1 MKQVIFILLTFLV
14 TNLSAQSVDSS
25 DIMVYNVKT
34 ETIMAMRTCFIENE
48 SIEEILP
55 YYHVSSISLYYS
67 NYMNTKPDSIFFLT
81 DTGYVKYPTIGEVI
95 FDNLSVTDTYIFQS
109 YLESDGTYDTG
120 SFTTSTSDEIINV
133 IIPNKEF
140 IISWESKV
148 KN

>member
-95 FDNLSVTDTYIFQS
+95 FDNLSGTVTYLFQS
-109 YLESDGTYDTG
+109 YLESDGTYYTG

>member
-48 SIEEILP
+48 SIEEVLP
-55 YYHVSSISLYYS
+55 YYHVNSISLYYS

-81 DTGYVKYPTIGEVI
+81 DTGYVKHPTIGEVI
-95 FDNLSVTDTYIFQS
+95 FDNLSGTVTYLFQS
-109 YLESDGTYDTG
+109 YLESDGTYYTG

-140 IISWESKV
+140 LISWESKV